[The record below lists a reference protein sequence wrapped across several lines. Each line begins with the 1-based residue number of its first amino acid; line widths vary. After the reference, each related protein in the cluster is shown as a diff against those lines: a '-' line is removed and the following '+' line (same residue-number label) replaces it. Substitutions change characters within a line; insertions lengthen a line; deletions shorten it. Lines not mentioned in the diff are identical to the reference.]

1 MSLPA
6 LCDLGAFL
14 VLSHFS
20 LLINPSLS
28 PCSFDAGDG
37 VAALI
42 LSSKKLYRWGSVI
55 VIWTTRALES
65 PSGEM
70 KGCKTAKSPHTQFS
84 EQHETSEGIPAK
96 KDEVH

>member
-6 LCDLGAFL
+6 LCNLGAFL

-55 VIWTTRALES
+55 VI
-65 PSGEM
+65 
-70 KGCKTAKSPHTQFS
+70 
-84 EQHETSEGIPAK
+84 
-96 KDEVH
+96 